1 VSIYRSATLPIQHP
15 QVRRMAL
22 RNPPGSE
29 LTARETVVMLH
40 ECSRNQGLD
49 IAERIRIAIGTT
61 PIEKDGQHIAISASV
76 GLAATD
82 TSGYGL
88 QRLCKAADVALYR
101 ARRAGRNRVI
111 ADAGNLAEA

>member
-1 VSIYRSATLPIQHP
+1 MGDAVLKRAVAICQQH
-15 QVRRMAL
+15 L
-22 RNPPGSE
+22 RPSDLFGRLGGE
-29 LTARETVVMLH
+29 EFGILLH

-76 GLAATD
+76 GLASTD

-88 QRLCKAADVALYR
+88 QRLCKEADVALYR
-101 ARRAGRNRVI
+101 AKRAGRNRVV